1 MKILFI
7 PIVIMFV
14 VFSCTKNKEQNTNA
28 YFSEEKFIDSLN
40 IGLKGKTKVKIEK
53 FKNDNLDDNLI
64 ILNFYKQD
72 SIWDYKKQKNIGN
85 VWKQTNRF
93 YFDKDGIT
101 GIDAEISDFNN
112 DGYKD
117 VTYRSGIAAR
127 GGNMIMTLFIY
138 DPKSKSFIHIKNSD
152 DYPNLSFNSRLN
164 CVNSLI
170 LTGSTT
176 TLFLKFKKDSL
187 IEFAS
192 VDVSDKILVTE
203 KDSSGKFKIIEEKK
217 FTGNDKDF
225 YSSYSNYKP
234 LEK

>member
-1 MKILFI
+1 MKILVVLI
-7 PIVIMFV
+7 LVI
-14 VFSCTKNKEQNTNA
+14 FSCTKSKEQNMDA
-28 YFSEEKFIDSLN
+28 YFPEEKFIDSLN
-40 IGLKGKTKVKIEK
+40 VGLKGKTKVEIEK
-53 FKNDNLDDNLI
+53 FRNNSSDDNLI

-72 SIWDYKKQKNIGN
+72 SIWDFKKQKNIGN
-85 VWKQTNRF
+85 VWRQKNRF

-117 VTYRSGIAAR
+117 ITYQSGIAAR
-127 GGNMIMTLFIY
+127 GGNIIKKLFIY
-138 DPKSKSFIHIKNSD
+138 DPKNKSFIHIKNSD
-152 DYPNLSFNSRLN
+152 DYPNLSFNSKLN

-176 TLFLKFKKDSL
+176 TLFLKIKKDSL